1 MSTTGFG
8 AARAAILG
16 QAMAAPTADHRRETA
31 ERNVESILDAAEA
44 LLSRRAQASISA
56 VAKEAGVSRVTVY
69 SHFPT
74 REDLLGAVVARVT
87 RAATASIEEARP
99 AEGDPVEALERVITI
114 AWEELERQ
122 EAIRQATAEELSAEA
137 VLRAHQS
144 VARAIRRLI
153 ERGRRQGSFRT
164 DLPVQWLVVSVLTL
178 LHAAADEVREGRLK
192 PSAAR
197 AAVKTSIVE
206 LFTGQ

>member
-1 MSTTGFG
+1 MSTKGSS
-8 AARAAILG
+8 AAQAAILR
-16 QAMAAPTADHRRETA
+16 QAMAAPTTDHRRETA

-74 REDLLGAVVARVT
+74 RGDLLEAVVARVT

-99 AEGDPVEALERVITI
+99 AEGDPVEALERVLTV

-122 EAIRQATAEELSAEA
+122 EAIRQAAAEELSAEA

-144 VARAIRRLI
+144 AARAIRRLI

-164 DLPVQWLVVSVLTL
+164 DLPVQWLVVSVLAL

-192 PSAAR
+192 PGAAR
-197 AAVKTSIVE
+197 AAVKTSILE